1 MTKPRQFAESFEAL
15 HQTAVERSGLTD
27 FGPPDYHEGLRRVL
41 TSFDE
46 DVPFTP
52 EGREQAFVALVRT
65 LVARL
70 HVQEGWR
77 CHPGYVAER
86 IVRPMVITGLPRTGS
101 TALHKLLSMDPQFQ
115 GVEMWLSNTPMV
127 RPPRDSWPSYPG
139 YRDFLDFWNRL
150 TEKNPDMTA
159 MHEMVVDEVDECVNV
174 LQQSFVC
181 NRFTS
186 SYGATGYEAW
196 WWRQSEQD
204 SYRRYADVLR
214 LIGLG
219 DSRRWLLKNPGHLL
233 NMDCLFEVFPDACV
247 IQTHRD
253 PGKSIPSV
261 CSLLWS
267 SRRMFVGENQ
277 PPGSVGV
284 PEALKW
290 LHALHR
296 AEPERRHREQQVHD
310 VVHRDFLADPMTVVR
325 GIYQRFGLELTVL
338 TEERM
343 LRWLS
348 TQKPEQKGGHRYKA
362 ETFGLSEQGLREL
375 FKPYIQRFDLLAG
388 ERTR

>member
-127 RPPRDSWPSYPG
+127 RPPSETHGRAGSGINAMRDSVGS
-139 YRDFLDFWNRL
+139 
-150 TEKNPDMTA
+150 A
-159 MHEMVVDEVDECVNV
+159 A
-174 LQQSFVC
+174 S
-181 NRFTS
+181 TS
-186 SYGATGYEAW
+186 
-196 WWRQSEQD
+196 
-204 SYRRYADVLR
+204 
-214 LIGLG
+214 
-219 DSRRWLLKNPGHLL
+219 
-233 NMDCLFEVFPDACV
+233 
-247 IQTHRD
+247 
-253 PGKSIPSV
+253 
-261 CSLLWS
+261 
-267 SRRMFVGENQ
+267 
-277 PPGSVGV
+277 
-284 PEALKW
+284 
-290 LHALHR
+290 R
-296 AEPERRHREQQVHD
+296 ASP
-310 VVHRDFLADPMTVVR
+310 T
-325 GIYQRFGLELTVL
+325 
-338 TEERM
+338 
-343 LRWLS
+343 S
-348 TQKPEQKGGHRYKA
+348 TR
-362 ETFGLSEQGLREL
+362 
-375 FKPYIQRFDLLAG
+375 
-388 ERTR
+388 